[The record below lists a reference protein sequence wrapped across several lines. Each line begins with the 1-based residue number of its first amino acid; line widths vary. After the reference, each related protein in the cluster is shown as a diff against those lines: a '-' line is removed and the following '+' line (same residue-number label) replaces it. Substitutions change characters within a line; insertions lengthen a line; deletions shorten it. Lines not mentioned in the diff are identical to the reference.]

1 MDNCNAN
8 VLIVD
13 DDPAFHRMIGRI
25 LRRYPLE
32 LEFASSGHEA
42 LEKVRSESP
51 DLILLDLA
59 MPQISG
65 FEVAEKIKGDLKTNL
80 IPIIIITGNTSADL
94 LSRALGSCADDFISK
109 TADPSEIIARVQ
121 YHLKRKRMLD
131 QLHSDKLASQDIIS
145 LKSGQLAI
153 ALNRLKETSL
163 EVIWRLTAA
172 SEYRDN
178 ETGEHIKRMS
188 YYAAA
193 IAQKMGLKNK
203 TVETLLYAA
212 CMHDVGKIG
221 IPDCIMLKQGKLD
234 EKEWEIMKRHT
245 TIGADILAGSD
256 IGVVKMGRIIAL
268 THHEKWD
275 GSGYPDGLKARDIP
289 LVGRIVAVAD
299 VFDALTSERP
309 YKEAYSVEK
318 SNRIIIEGK
327 GVHFDPEVVD
337 AFLSI
342 QDTILEI
349 KSRYKEKDGE
359 LPLND
364 EASKY
369 FLPLRKLAN

>member
-1 MDNCNAN
+1 MDSCNAN

-13 DDPAFHRMIGRI
+13 DDPAFQRMIGRL
-25 LRRYPLE
+25 LRRYPLS
-32 LEFASSGHEA
+32 LKFAGSGHEA
-42 LEKVRSESP
+42 LKKVRSESP
-51 DLILLDLA
+51 DLILLDLS

-65 FEVAEKIKGDLKTNL
+65 FEVAEKIKGDLKTNF
-80 IPIIIITGNTSADL
+80 IPIIIITGNNSADL

>member
-1 MDNCNAN
+1 MSLKISAVPAIFLSMDDCNTN

-25 LRRYPLE
+25 LRRHPLE
-32 LEFASSGHEA
+32 LTFATGGHEA
-42 LEKVRSESP
+42 LKIVRSESP
-51 DLILLDLA
+51 DLILLDLH
-59 MPQISG
+59 MPQIDG
-65 FEVAEKIKGDLKTNL
+65 FEVAERIKGDLKTSL
-80 IPIIIITGNTSADL
+80 IPIIIITGNNSTDL
-94 LSRALGSCADDFISK
+94 LSRALGACADDFISK

-131 QLHSDKLASQDIIS
+131 QLHSDQLACRDIIS

-153 ALNRLKETSL
+153 AMNRLKKASL

-172 SEYRDN
+172 SEHRDN

-188 YYAAA
+188 HYAAA
-193 IAQKMGLKNK
+193 IARKMGLKNK
-203 TVETLLYAA
+203 TLETLLYAA

-234 EKEWEIMKRHT
+234 EKEWEIMKSHT

-275 GSGYPDGLKARDIP
+275 GSGYPHGLKERNIP

-309 YKEAYSVEK
+309 YKEAFSVEE
-318 SNRIIIEGK
+318 SNRIILEGK
-327 GVHFDPEVVD
+327 GVHFDPDVVD

-342 QDTILEI
+342 QDAILEI
-349 KSRYKEKDGE
+349 KSRYQEKDIE
-359 LPLND
+359 L
-364 EASKY
+364 
-369 FLPLRKLAN
+369 